1 MLADLGNKTNVL
13 KPFENLKVLELQQE
27 LQAHGIWDCDKGR
40 KELQDTLA
48 DVLKGAQR
56 VPSLLVTDPEQ
67 RLKDLHLTKYSVLD
81 REQLHDLKRYLRHLL
96 AELSHVLP

>member
-1 MLADLGNKTNVL
+1 MTNVL

-27 LQAHGIWDCDKGR
+27 VQARGIWDCDKGR

-67 RLKDLHLTKYSVLD
+67 PLKLSVCIRSILRTKKGCFS
-81 REQLHDLKRYLRHLL
+81 R
-96 AELSHVLP
+96 